1 MVKRLIDADELE
13 NKLRD
18 YEFAML
24 CPLDEVDDVIDR
36 CQTVD
41 AVEVVRCKDCIRY
54 RDNGYSSKDG
64 ICLDR
69 CDIGA
74 HEADVYEDDFCSYGE
89 RRGEA

>member
-1 MVKRLIDADELE
+1 MAKRLIDANELE

-41 AVEVVRCKDCIRY
+41 AVEVVRCRDCRRRGSEQCGMFY
-54 RDNGYSSKDG
+54 RCNCCEQHTWETD
-64 ICLDR
+64 
-69 CDIGA
+69 
-74 HEADVYEDDFCSYGE
+74 DDFCSYGE
-89 RRGEA
+89 RRDDHA